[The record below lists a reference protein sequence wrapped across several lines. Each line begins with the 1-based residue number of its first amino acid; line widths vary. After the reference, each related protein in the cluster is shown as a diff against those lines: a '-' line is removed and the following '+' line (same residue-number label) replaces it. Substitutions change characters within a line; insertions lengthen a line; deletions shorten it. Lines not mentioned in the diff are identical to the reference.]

1 MIIQM
6 IPEVKGVSIG
16 LQENIQ
22 DACHFQRVAV
32 SKLSQFFASLVFYDW
47 RFDTGDLKS
56 LVIQNHP
63 DFHKHI
69 LNI

>member
-22 DACHFQRVAV
+22 DTCHFQRVAV
-32 SKLSQFFASLVFYDW
+32 SKLSQFFASLVFYDL
-47 RFDTGDLKS
+47 F
-56 LVIQNHP
+56 
-63 DFHKHI
+63 
-69 LNI
+69 